1 MGGAVSASG
10 LPAKGKGKAPE
21 VVRRPQDQQR
31 LPAIGLEAE
40 FAVIMDGVQVE
51 PEKLFG
57 SPTRIVREPMVHR
70 TGRSYHLP
78 TGAAVYFDTGVIE
91 IATPMVELEPGCA
104 ARAGRILWENIFYL
118 RSELDAWE
126 EREGKSV
133 HLAGFSAHYNVSF
146 DVPRHEQGESRTVE
160 KLAYLLTHIL
170 AFPVMMLA
178 SNRRSTGV
186 GVRPRGDRIEVTAD
200 FTPDPELMI
209 AAATLIVAVTRTV
222 MTWPSYELSE
232 LDRHEIPVVRRFM
245 PARHSSRQGWVARY
259 DCFEHNP
266 FCTDIDADV
275 WTTTQGRLM
284 SSRGMT
290 RQTIARFRYGLD
302 SLGDPRS
309 LDVIDRVMR
318 GEKRSMLELSDRPEA
333 YEHVGTLCR
342 LDIGSYSERDLSR
355 SRYERVVR
363 HAIAGDTLSVA
374 SDRYKATGMKG
385 WSRVVFRRERDGR
398 RRIFSLDELL
408 PHLRNWKGS

>member
-1 MGGAVSASG
+1 M
-10 LPAKGKGKAPE
+10 PAKGKGSAPE
-21 VVRRPQDQQR
+21 IVHRPEEKQR
-31 LPAIGLEAE
+31 LPAIGFEAE
-40 FAVIMDGVQVE
+40 FAVVMDGVQVE
-51 PEKLFG
+51 PEQLFG
-57 SPTRIVREPMVHR
+57 SPTRIVREQMVHR

-78 TGAAVYFDTGVIE
+78 TGGAVYFDTGVIE

-104 ARAGRILWENIFYL
+104 AQAGRILWENILYL
-118 RSELDAWE
+118 RRELDAWE
-126 EREGKSV
+126 EREGKKV

-146 DVPRHEQGESRTVE
+146 DVPRDEQGESRTVE

-178 SNRRSTGV
+178 ANRRSTGV

-232 LDRHEIPVVRRFM
+232 LDRHEIPVVRGFV
-245 PARHSSRQGWVARY
+245 PKTHSSRQGWVARY
-259 DCFEHNP
+259 DCFDHNP
-266 FCTDIDADV
+266 FCTDIDTDI
-275 WTTTQGRLM
+275 WTTTHGRLM
-284 SSRGMT
+284 SSRRMT
-290 RQTIARFRYGLD
+290 RQTIAQFRYALD
-302 SLGDPRS
+302 SLGDGRS
-309 LDVIDRVMR
+309 IDVIDRVLR
-318 GEKRSMLELSDRPEA
+318 GEKRTLLELDDRPA
-333 YEHVGTLCR
+333 SYEHVGALCK
-342 LDIGSYSERDLSR
+342 LDIGSYSERDLPR

-363 HAIAGDTLSVA
+363 HAIAGDTLNVA
-374 SDRYKATGMKG
+374 SDSYKATGMKG

-408 PHLRNWKGS
+408 PHLRNWRRT

>member
-1 MGGAVSASG
+1 MGGVVSTAG
-10 LPAKGKGKAPE
+10 LPAKGKGTAPE
-21 VVRRPQDQQR
+21 IVRRPREQQR
-31 LPAIGLEAE
+31 LPAIGFEAE
-40 FAVIMDGVQVE
+40 FAVVMDGVQVE
-51 PEKLFG
+51 PEKVFV

-78 TGAAVYFDTGVIE
+78 TGGAVYFDTGVIE
-91 IATPMVELEPGCA
+91 IATPMVELAPGCA
-104 ARAGRILWENIFYL
+104 AQAGRILWENIFYL
-118 RSELDAWE
+118 RRELDAWE
-126 EREGKSV
+126 QREGKSV

-146 DVPRHEQGESRTVE
+146 DVPREEQGTSRTVE

-170 AFPVMMLA
+170 AFPVMLLA
-178 SNRRSTGV
+178 ANRRSTGV

-232 LDRHEIPVVRRFM
+232 LDRHGIPVVRGFV
-245 PARHSSRQGWVARY
+245 PAKHSSRQGWVARF
-259 DCFEHNP
+259 DCFPNNP
-266 FCTDIDADV
+266 FCTDIDSSA
-275 WTTTQGRLM
+275 WTTADGRHV
-284 SSRGMT
+284 SSRAMT
-290 RQTIARFRYGLD
+290 RETVAKFRYGLE
-302 SLGDPRS
+302 SLADPRS
-309 LDVIDRVMR
+309 LDVIDRVLS
-318 GEKRSMLELSDRPEA
+318 GEKRSLLEMPDRPDA

-342 LDIGSYSERDLSR
+342 LDIGSYPEHDLPR

-363 HAIAGDTLSVA
+363 HAIAGDTLDVA

-398 RRIFSLDELL
+398 RRIFSLDELI
-408 PHLRNWKGS
+408 PHLRNWRRS